1 MIRLQSLVSAGHTAK
16 HDPRTP
22 GRNQFY
28 DLIDNRHG
36 IDLLFFIDSQ
46 RTGHTSFN
54 HCHAVLA
61 IRAQVLRMEDVRDWC
76 VVDQSGSH
84 GYGGGGNDVA
94 TAVGFVAD
102 LGKSEE
108 SRE

>member
-1 MIRLQSLVSAGHTAK
+1 
-16 HDPRTP
+16 
-22 GRNQFY
+22 
-28 DLIDNRHG
+28 
-36 IDLLFFIDSQ
+36 
-46 RTGHTSFN
+46 
-54 HCHAVLA
+54 
-61 IRAQVLRMEDVRDWC
+61 MEDVRDWC